1 MNNSLVCIDV
11 YTVTSGDT
19 LHSIGEKYDLPVSL
33 LMQVN
38 GIDDPYNLQIGTKLC
53 IPGHPSQLPSCT
65 PPPRP
70 MPVPPPASPKPPA
83 PPKPCVHVVEAG
95 DTLYLIAKRYEVK
108 LDDLME
114 QNPNIDPYNLMIG
127 TKLKLPL

>member
-1 MNNSLVCIDV
+1 MKNTLVCIDV
-11 YTVTSGDT
+11 YTVTPGDT

-38 GIDDPYNLQIGTKLC
+38 AIDDPYQLQVGTKLC
-53 IPGHPSQLPSCT
+53 IPGHPSQLPSCST
-65 PPPRP
+65 P
-70 MPVPPPASPKPPA
+70 SKPS
-83 PPKPCVHVVEAG
+83 VHIVEAG
-95 DTLYLIAKRYEVK
+95 DTLYLIAKKYEIK

>member
-1 MNNSLVCIDV
+1 MSNTLVCIDV
-11 YTVTSGDT
+11 YTVTDGDT

-38 GIDDPYNLQIGTKLC
+38 CIDDPYNLQIGTKLC
-53 IPGHPSQLPSCT
+53 IPGHPSQLPSC
-65 PPPRP
+65 
-70 MPVPPPASPKPPA
+70 A

-95 DTLYLIAKRYEVK
+95 DTLYLIAKRYEIK

-127 TKLKLPL
+127 TKLRLPL